1 MNLKKQIKAGK
12 EKAYRNNN
20 RAIKT
25 KMSQSAHN
33 NNNNNLLIAVGL
45 LPGGSIVV
53 HVHNYEK
60 RAKNLKPGGLHE

>member
-1 MNLKKQIKAGK
+1 
-12 EKAYRNNN
+12 
-20 RAIKT
+20 
-25 KMSQSAHN
+25 MSQSAH

-60 RAKNLKPGGLHE
+60 RAKNLSQEGCMSSMQ